1 MATTLDEA
9 PRRRVRLKPC
19 LRGCAVGVLLVVIGI
34 VIYDTLLG
42 NIHTVIPGRVYRSA
56 QLSPDQL
63 EKVCRE
69 RDIHTVVNLRGNCAP
84 QEWYLDECD
93 AVQRLHIAQVDISLS
108 AMRLPSTVEVRRLVE
123 VLDSCEYPILFHCF
137 RGADRTGL
145 ASTMAK
151 LLQDGVTLQEAEEQL
166 GIYYG
171 HVRIGR
177 TSHIDH
183 FFELYHE
190 WLKEQGAAHSPAVF
204 RRWALTDY
212 CPGECR
218 AELELFRAP
227 DYLVCGRPE
236 ALALHVRNTSIKTWR
251 LRPETNAGI
260 HAIFTLCDEHGAV
273 IYEGRAGLF
282 HAEVPPGTCIDL
294 TLALPAVAKPGRVRL
309 VIDMVD
315 EQHCNFAQ
323 AGSESLEL
331 ELEVIEQEVA
341 GGG

>member
-9 PRRRVRLKPC
+9 PRRRFRLKPR

-42 NIHTVIPGRVYRSA
+42 NFHTVIPGRVYRSA
-56 QLSPDQL
+56 QLSPDEL

-69 RDIHTVVNLRGNCAP
+69 RDIRTVVNLRGNCAP
-84 QEWYLDECD
+84 QDWYLDECR
-93 AVQRLHIAQVDISLS
+93 AVQRMNIAQIDISLS
-108 AMRLPSTVEVRRLVE
+108 AMRLPSTAEVRRLVE

-145 ASTMAK
+145 AGTMAR
-151 LLQDGVTLQEAEEQL
+151 LLQDGVTLKEAVKQL

-177 TSHIDH
+177 TYHIDH
-183 FFELYHE
+183 FFELYGE
-190 WLKEQGAAHSPAVF
+190 WLKDQGIAHSPDVF

-218 AELELFRAP
+218 AELELPRAP
-227 DYLVCGRPE
+227 TYLLRGKSE

-260 HAIFTLCDEHGAV
+260 HAMFTLFDEHGAT

-282 HAEVPPGTCIDL
+282 HAEVPPGATIDL
-294 TLALPAVAKPGRVRL
+294 TLALPPIAKPGKVRL

-315 EQHCNFAQ
+315 EQHCGFSQ

-331 ELEVIEQEVA
+331 ELEVREQEA
-341 GGG
+341 ATGG